1 MAPRRH
7 IQPQP
12 HRIRLLRRMGE
23 VPHAHR
29 VLEFFESFGN
39 RHCPPLHEPLLHRN
53 MPSKIF
59 QSHTHQ
65 LAALRA

>member
-1 MAPRRH
+1 
-7 IQPQP
+7 
-12 HRIRLLRRMGE
+12 MGE